1 MKKKAFRILPVVLAI
16 IILSSVFVGC
26 SSTRTLTSNNDVDV
40 SEKVRF
46 EGIGKITSET
56 SSEIAT
62 RINSNEIDKTILMI
76 EIDNPYNESVD
87 RPDDSDITLE
97 EAQALL
103 KKQRNNVKNF
113 YSRTNEDIM
122 KKLDLSNFDIE
133 FRIDKYAPF
142 IVGEFNRDLTSED
155 IENIYTLAE
164 SDEISVIY
172 VKSENVVESEIT
184 DALDAIDA
192 TNIVTNSSTNGDGIV
207 IGILDVGIVD
217 EDNSSFDGVDLTI
230 RREWWYNE
238 DVDNHATMV
247 AICALSV
254 APAASILSV
263 QSDGEPSGE
272 IEWMLDNGVNVINM
286 SFGYP
291 TESEFGDYTSESAYC
306 DYIARNNWV
315 TFTGSAGNRGSS
327 DALVTAPNGYNT
339 ITVGASSATNTA
351 RRTTSSY
358 KENFDINFPNLVAPG
373 SDISVPTFPE
383 TSSGTSLAA
392 PLVAGAAAV
401 LMQDTPILV
410 DYPEHLLSILMA
422 STSRMARY
430 AQAAGFNDEVG
441 TGLLNLENALIAVD
455 NRTSFNVANDNVGD
469 FVSTKEVY
477 LSKGATIRI
486 AFVSLVNN
494 GNNANTS
501 LVTNYDLYLVDNN
514 DNTLVSNLGTH
525 NNEFVEYTASASGYY
540 TIKIK
545 QQSAKKTTMTDYCS
559 YTYFIG

>member
-1 MKKKAFRILPVVLAI
+1 MKKKAIRMLSVMLAVI
-16 IILSSVFVGC
+16 MLSSIFVGC
-26 SSTRTLTSNNDVDV
+26 SSTRTPTTDNVDV
-40 SEKVRF
+40 SDKVRF
-46 EGIGKITSET
+46 EGIGKITTES

-62 RINSNEIDKTILMI
+62 RINSNEIDKTIIMI

-103 KKQRNNVKNF
+103 KKQRDNVKDY

-122 KKLDLSNFDIE
+122 NKLDLSNFDIE

-142 IVGEFNRDLTSED
+142 VIGEFDRDLTSED

-217 EDNSSFDGVDLTI
+217 EDNSNFDGVDLTI

-238 DVDNHATMV
+238 DVDDHATKV

-263 QSDGEPSGE
+263 QVAGEPSGE

-286 SFGYP
+286 SYGYT
-291 TESEFGDYTSESAYC
+291 TESELGDYTSESAYC

-339 ITVGASSATNTA
+339 ITVGASSANNTA
-351 RRTTSSY
+351 RRPTSSY
-358 KENFDINFPNLVAPG
+358 EENFNINFPNLVAPG
-373 SDISVPTFPE
+373 SDISFPTFPN
-383 TSSGTSLAA
+383 TSSGTSFAA

-410 DYPEHLLSILMA
+410 SYPEHLLSILMA
-422 STSRMARY
+422 STSRMTAY
-430 AQAAGFNDEVG
+430 AQAKGFNDEVG
-441 TGLLNLENALIAVD
+441 TGLLNLENALVAVD
-455 NRTSFNVANDNVGD
+455 NRTSFSMDTDNVGNY
-469 FVSTKEVY
+469 VSTKEVY
-477 LSKGATIRI
+477 LYNGDTIRI

-494 GNNANTS
+494 GKKASTS
-501 LVTNYDLYLVDNN
+501 LVTDYDLYLVDSNGN
-514 DNTLVSNLGTH
+514 QLISNLGTH
-525 NNEFVEYTASASGYY
+525 NNEFVEYTVNTSGYY
-540 TIKIK
+540 TIKIR
-545 QQSAKKTTMTDYCS
+545 QCSAKKTTMTDYCS
-559 YTYFIG
+559 YTYFID

>member
-192 TNIVTNSSTNGDGIV
+192 TNIV
-207 IGILDVGIVD
+207 
-217 EDNSSFDGVDLTI
+217 
-230 RREWWYNE
+230 
-238 DVDNHATMV
+238 
-247 AICALSV
+247 
-254 APAASILSV
+254 
-263 QSDGEPSGE
+263 
-272 IEWMLDNGVNVINM
+272 
-286 SFGYP
+286 
-291 TESEFGDYTSESAYC
+291 
-306 DYIARNNWV
+306 
-315 TFTGSAGNRGSS
+315 
-327 DALVTAPNGYNT
+327 
-339 ITVGASSATNTA
+339 
-351 RRTTSSY
+351 
-358 KENFDINFPNLVAPG
+358 
-373 SDISVPTFPE
+373 
-383 TSSGTSLAA
+383 
-392 PLVAGAAAV
+392 
-401 LMQDTPILV
+401 
-410 DYPEHLLSILMA
+410 
-422 STSRMARY
+422 
-430 AQAAGFNDEVG
+430 
-441 TGLLNLENALIAVD
+441 
-455 NRTSFNVANDNVGD
+455 
-469 FVSTKEVY
+469 
-477 LSKGATIRI
+477 
-486 AFVSLVNN
+486 
-494 GNNANTS
+494 
-501 LVTNYDLYLVDNN
+501 DNN